1 MDTQDFDL
9 PPDPQRVIEGLRDTG
24 YDFDTAIADIVDNS
38 VAAHAETI
46 DLKIVMDFRGA
57 IRVSIA
63 DNGDGMDLDGLKN
76 AMRYGAAARPNPASL
91 GKYGLGLKT
100 ASTAFAKKLS
110 VVSRA
115 TGDAPALMAVW
126 DLEHVARSKKWSL
139 ILGEPNDEALAELDK
154 IAPGQSGTVVIW
166 SNIDRL
172 MKDYGKPTGGPAR
185 KALAGKVN
193 NLREHLATVYQ
204 RFLDKNDLR
213 ARTVS
218 MSVNGTEVKAWNPF
232 VEGLSEMVG
241 NETISTDMGEG
252 KEADFTVRAFILP
265 RKEEFATQA
274 LADEA
279 KVSAPRQGIYI
290 YRENRLIVE
299 ASWLGMFQQEPHGSL
314 LRVEFSFNHDLDDA
328 FHLDIKKSQIGLNDE
343 LYNWLRDQFLPAPR
357 REANRRYR
365 VGEQAKVADRSIGA
379 HHNSNNNIRNGEAAA
394 GGAEV
399 RVVDPATGEV
409 EVHNPHGRF
418 RLKLP
423 VGAAN
428 SPGEVYVQAVDGI
441 TNGLLFE
448 PIMIEQKRAVRINR
462 AHPYYHKVYV
472 PNFNSSVTV
481 QGMDSLLWA
490 LAVAEL
496 TAMRDSTNEHFK
508 DLRYEMS
515 RILERLVESLPDPE
529 LDKNG
534 G

>member
-1 MDTQDFDL
+1 MDTQDFEL

-38 VAAHAETI
+38 VAAHAEVV
-46 DLKIVMDFRGA
+46 DLRIGMDFRGA

-115 TGDAPALMAVW
+115 SGDAPALMATW
-126 DLEHVARSKKWSL
+126 DLDHVAKSKKWSL
-139 ILGEPNDEALAELDK
+139 ILGEPDEEALAQLDK
-154 IAPGQSGTVVIW
+154 VAPGHSGTVVIW
-166 SNIDRL
+166 SKIDRM
-172 MKDYGKPTGGPAR
+172 MKDYGNPTGSPAR
-185 KALAGKVN
+185 KALAGKVDH
-193 NLREHLATVYQ
+193 LKEHLATVYQ
-204 RFLDKNDLR
+204 RFLDSKDSR

-218 MSVNGTEVKAWNPF
+218 MSVNGMEVIAWNPF
-232 VEGLSEMVG
+232 LEGLSEMVG
-241 NETISTDMGEG
+241 NQTVPMDLGGSR
-252 KEADFTVRAFILP
+252 EASFTVRAFILP
-265 RKEEFATQA
+265 RKEELSTPA
-274 LADEA
+274 LVAEA
-279 KVSAPRQGIYI
+279 KISAPRQGIYI

-299 ASWLGMFQQEPHGSL
+299 ASWLGMFQQEPHGAL
-314 LRVEFSFNHDLDDA
+314 LRIEFSFNHDLDEA

-343 LYNWLRDQFLPAPR
+343 LYNWLKNEFLPAPR
-357 REANRRYR
+357 READRRYR
-365 VGEQAKVADRSIGA
+365 VGEQIKVADRSIGA

-399 RVVDPATGEV
+399 KVVDSSTGEV
-409 EVHNPHGRF
+409 EVTNPHGRF

-423 VGAAN
+423 VGSAN
-428 SPGEVYVQAVDGI
+428 SPGEVHVQPVDGI

-462 AHPYYHKVYV
+462 THPYYHKVYV